1 MLIAAPKE
9 THPGER
15 RVALVPDAARA
26 LKKAGLLLAVEA
38 GAGFAAGVDDA
49 AYEKDEIALHKD
61 AAALLGSA
69 DVVVKVQPP
78 TDVEIASMKRGAML
92 ISFLRPLDEPAIAG
106 KLAAAG
112 ITSIAMELVP
122 RITRAQAMD
131 ALSSQA
137 SLAGYRAVLLAGA
150 TMGKVLPMMTTAAG
164 TITAARVLVIGAGVA
179 GLQAIATAR
188 RLGAVVEAYDT
199 RPAVKEQIESLGG
212 RFVELPLDTSDAEG
226 AGGYAKAQSD
236 EFLAKQR
243 ELLGARVKLSD
254 AVISTAAVPGARAPL
269 LIDADTVAGMRPGSV
284 IVDLAAATG
293 GNCALTKADETVRAG
308 GVTILGPTN
317 LPSDASVDAS
327 RVYARNVATLLLH
340 LVKDA
345 ALALDLEDEITKGC
359 LATREGQVVH
369 PAIRAKL
376 GLA

>member
-1 MLIAAPKE
+1 MLVVALNE

-15 RVALVPDAARA
+15 RVALVPDVARL
-26 LKKAGLLLAVEA
+26 LKKANLELAIQA
-38 GAGFAAGVDDA
+38 GAGFRAGFDDA
-49 AYEKDEIALHKD
+49 GYERESIARESD
-61 AAALLGSA
+61 VAALLAKA
-69 DVVVKVQPP
+69 DVVLRVQPP
-78 TDVEIASMKRGAML
+78 SDAEIAALRRGCTLLA
-92 ISFLRPLDEPAIAG
+92 FLRPLDQPETAARLAQAG
-106 KLAAAG
+106 V
-112 ITSIAMELVP
+112 TSFAMGLVP

-137 SLAGYRAVLLAGA
+137 SLAGYHAVLLAGVS
-150 TMGKVLPMMTTAAG
+150 MPKILPMMTTAAG
-164 TITAARVLVIGAGVA
+164 TIPAARVLVIGAGVA

-243 ELLGARVKLSD
+243 ELLGARVRAAD

-269 LIDADTVAGMRPGSV
+269 LISAEVAGMKPGSV

-293 GNCALTKADETVRAG
+293 GNCALTKADEIVIAH

-317 LPSDASVDAS
+317 LPAAVAHDSS
-327 RVYARNVATLLLH
+327 RVYARNLATLLLH
-340 LVKDA
+340 LVKDGK
-345 ALALDLEDEITKGC
+345 LQLDLEDEITKSA
-359 LATREGQVVH
+359 LLTHDGQVVN
-369 PAIRAKL
+369 AAVRAKL
-376 GLA
+376 GIS